1 MALYQHRFQGT
12 CASGDSFGFAWWSDS
27 TSNLSTAQDG
37 AVAWAA
43 ALWAGAVAGSGW
55 EDQITSGV
63 VLNRVATS
71 LINMADGK
79 QTAIAETT
87 VSQPGV
93 AIGDALPAD
102 VALVVSLRTDLANR
116 SGRGRFYL
124 PQPAALTLTTDG
136 KYDSAL
142 ATTLCDSLEAA
153 WQGYTTV
160 GSPVVYSR
168 TMRAI
173 QPVVSFDV
181 GDLFDSQRRRENGL
195 SETRVSRQMP

>member
-1 MALYQHRFQGT
+1 MALYQHRFQGS
-12 CASGDSFGFAWWSDS
+12 CASGDAFGFSWWSDS
-27 TSNLSTAQDG
+27 TSNLATVQAA
-37 AVAWAA
+37 AVTWAA
-43 ALWAGAVAGSGW
+43 TLWAGAVAGSGW

-63 VLNRVATS
+63 VLNRIATS
-71 LINMADGK
+71 LINVADGK
-79 QTAIAETT
+79 QTQIAEDT
-87 VSQPGV
+87 VAQPGV

-124 PQPAALTLTTDG
+124 PQPAALTLTADG
-136 KYDSAL
+136 KYDTAL

-153 WQGYTTV
+153 WTGYTSA

-181 GDLFDSQRRRENGL
+181 GNLFDSQRRRENAL
-195 SETRVSRQMP
+195 SETRTVRQMP